1 MWGGCNMS
9 DNQLK
14 MLPATFDF
22 ESIAILKQLAKAH
35 RYLAELKGVSK
46 TIPNQDILI
55 NTLALQEAKDSSA
68 IENIITTND
77 DLFMNELGEAPNNAA
92 AKEVRDYAMALRM
105 GFKQVATSRLIT
117 VNNLVDIYQQVKK
130 TDAGI
135 RRLPGTELRNGL
147 TGETVYVPP
156 QNHDEI
162 TALLTNLERYINDD
176 SLSAADP
183 LVKMAVIHYQFE
195 SIHPFT
201 DGNGR
206 TGRILNVLYLVLK
219 ELLDI
224 PVLYLS
230 RYIITRKSD
239 YYRLLQKVRDEDA
252 WEEWILFML
261 AGIEQTSRQT
271 ITIVQRIGHIMGE
284 YKHRIRTEYPK
295 IYSQELLN
303 NLFFHPYTR
312 IDFLMK
318 DLEIARLTATKYLET
333 LTNAGL
339 LHKVRIGSFSYY
351 INIDL
356 FALLANIPAIDE
368 DYESIR
374 RYTL

>member
-1 MWGGCNMS
+1 MS